1 MDINRIRYETVVE
14 LCYLSNKG
22 GQMELLKNPISIYM
36 KSAIDGVENNVGA
49 TTTTALMTERHHA
62 ATEI

>member
-1 MDINRIRYETVVE
+1 
-14 LCYLSNKG
+14 
-22 GQMELLKNPISIYM
+22 MEKMKNPISIYM

-49 TTTTALMTERHHA
+49 TTTTAFMTERHHA